1 MSLKKPNKQSISFKP
16 DRVALINEQ
25 QLSLFNDVDVNNSR
39 VSDQQHK
46 HTKSLFHHTSSRARP
61 LKICITG
68 YRSAPFGGGQGIY
81 IKYLSKALVDAGH
94 SVDVVSG
101 QPYPVLDERVNLI
114 KLPGLDLFANGLLS
128 LRPRHLTSATNIFEW
143 LGKLTGGFAEPY
155 CFSRRLHHYLLA
167 HRDDYDIIHDNQCL
181 GWDMLK
187 IQRDGFQLL
196 TTIHHPITSDLQIAL
211 NACGSWWERILIRRW
226 HSFLTM
232 QKKVAAQLNNIVTVS
247 ERSYADIIE
256 SFHLN
261 EDNIKLVYNGIDT
274 DEFKPIENIERD
286 RWQIMATASADQP
299 LKGLRFLLLAFA
311 QLAKKY
317 PELHLLLVTKPKK
330 DGDTEKLIKQ
340 LAINDKIQFVHG
352 ISTASMVEHYARSS
366 IAVVPSIYEGF
377 GLPAGE
383 AMACGVPVI
392 ATDGGALPEVVG
404 QAGLTVPVKDADA
417 IAAAIEK
424 LLSNPKAREQYGQLG
439 RKRIENKFSWQLVAE
454 QMSALYYQILDAQSA
469 SDTVISQQP
478 KVKHAN
484 G

>member
-1 MSLKKPNKQSISFKP
+1 MSLEVQNKSPLASTSE
-16 DRVALINEQ
+16 RVALRREH
-25 QLSLFNDVDVNNSR
+25 QLPLFSDADSKSIDTKATHNDDLTDRGNS
-39 VSDQQHK
+39 Q
-46 HTKSLFHHTSSRARP
+46 ARP
-61 LKICITG
+61 LRICISG

-81 IKYLSKALVDAGH
+81 IKYLSKALVEAGH

-101 QPYPVLDERVNLI
+101 QPYPMLDERVNLI

-128 LRPRHLTSATNIFEW
+128 LRPRHLTSMTNIIEW
-143 LGKLTGGFAEPY
+143 LSKLTGGFAEPY

-167 HRDDYDIIHDNQCL
+167 HSDSYDIIHDNQCL

-187 IQRDGFQLL
+187 VQRDGFPLL

-211 NACGSWWERILIRRW
+211 NACQHWWEKLLIRRW

-232 QKKVAAQLNNIVTVS
+232 QKKVAAQLNHIVTVS
-247 ERSYADIIE
+247 ERSYTDIIE
-256 SFHLN
+256 SFDLN
-261 EDNIKLVYNGIDT
+261 ADNMQLVYNGIDT
-274 DEFKPIENIERD
+274 KEFKPLDNIERD

-317 PELHLLLVTKPKK
+317 PELHLLLVSQPKA
-330 DGDTEKLIKQ
+330 GGETQKLVKQ
-340 LAINDKIQFVHG
+340 LGIGDKIQFVHG
-352 ISTASMVEHYARSS
+352 ISTATMVEHYARSS

-404 QAGLTVPVKDADA
+404 QAGLTVPVKDAGA

-454 QMSALYYQILDAQSA
+454 HMSALYRQILDAE
-469 SDTVISQQP
+469 TVPDMENSQHS
-478 KVKHAN
+478 KVEHAN
-484 G
+484 S

>member
-1 MSLKKPNKQSISFKP
+1 MSLEVQNKPPLTSTS
-16 DRVALINEQ
+16 DHVALKREQ
-25 QLSLFNDVDVNNSR
+25 QLSLFSDADSKPLDAKGHTNNDPFTDQ
-39 VSDQQHK
+39 VSSQ
-46 HTKSLFHHTSSRARP
+46 ARQ
-61 LKICITG
+61 LRICISG

-81 IKYLSKALVDAGH
+81 IKYLSKALVEAGH

-101 QPYPVLDERVNLI
+101 QPYPMLDQRVNLI

-128 LRPRHLTSATNIFEW
+128 LRPKHLTSLTNIIEW
-143 LGKLTGGFAEPY
+143 LSKLTGGFAEPY

-167 HRDDYDIIHDNQCL
+167 QQDNYDIIHDNQCL

-187 IQRDGFQLL
+187 IQRDGFPLL
-196 TTIHHPITSDLQIAL
+196 TTIHHPITSDLHIAL
-211 NACGSWWERILIRRW
+211 NACQHWWEKLLIRRW

-232 QKKVAAQLNNIVTVS
+232 QKKVASQLNHIVTVS
-247 ERSYADIIE
+247 ERSYTDIIE
-256 SFHLN
+256 SFDLN
-261 EDNIKLVYNGIDT
+261 SDNIQLIYNGIDT
-274 DEFKPIENIERD
+274 KEFKPLDNIERD

-311 QLAKKY
+311 QLVKKY
-317 PELHLLLVTKPKK
+317 PELHLVLVSQPKQ
-330 DGDTEKLIKQ
+330 GGETEKLVKQ
-340 LAINDKIQFVHG
+340 LGIGDKIQFVHG
-352 ISTASMVEHYARSS
+352 ISTEVMVEHYARSS

-439 RKRIENKFSWQLVAE
+439 RKRIENNFSWQLVAE
-454 QMSALYYQILDAQSA
+454 QMSALYQQILSA
-469 SDTVISQQP
+469 EAVLDTVTPQQ
-478 KVKHAN
+478 VQVEHAN
-484 G
+484 S

>member
-1 MSLKKPNKQSISFKP
+1 MSAEVQIISSLVLNSENAGLSR
-16 DRVALINEQ
+16 DQ
-25 QLSLFNDVDVNNSR
+25 QLPLFSGEDSKLVDANSQTGNNGL
-39 VSDQQHK
+39 SDR
-46 HTKSLFHHTSSRARP
+46 HHIQARP
-61 LKICITG
+61 LRICISG
-68 YRSAPFGGGQGIY
+68 YRSAPFGGGQGVY
-81 IKYLSKALVDAGH
+81 IKYLSKALVEAGH

-101 QPYPVLDERVNLI
+101 QPYPMLDERVNLI

-128 LRPRHLTSATNIFEW
+128 LRPRHLTSMTNIIEW
-143 LGKLTGGFAEPY
+143 LSKLTGGFAEPY

-167 HRDDYDIIHDNQCL
+167 HSDSYDIIHDNQCL

-187 IQRDGFQLL
+187 IQREGFPLL

-211 NACGSWWERILIRRW
+211 NACKHWWEKLLIRRW

-232 QKKVAAQLNNIVTVS
+232 QKKVAVELNHIVTVS

-256 SFHLN
+256 SFDLKS
-261 EDNIKLVYNGIDT
+261 DNIQLVYNGIDT
-274 DEFKPIENIERD
+274 KEFKPIDSIKRD

-311 QLAKKY
+311 KLAEKY
-317 PELHLLLVTKPKK
+317 PKLHLLLVSQPKE
-330 DGDTEKLIKQ
+330 GGETEKLVKRLGIG
-340 LAINDKIQFVHG
+340 DKIQFVHG

-404 QAGLTVPVKDADA
+404 QAGLTVPIKDAGA

-454 QMSALYYQILDAQSA
+454 QMSALYQQILAAEAVPDEKA
-469 SDTVISQQP
+469 SQHS
-478 KVKHAN
+478 KVEHAN
-484 G
+484 S